1 MIDVVD
7 PKKRSLMMSGI
18 RSKHT
23 KPERLVRSML
33 HAAGFRYRLHRRDI
47 PGVPDLILPKH
58 KAAIFVHG
66 CFWHVHANCRFAT
79 IPSSNRDFWQ
89 KKLARNRERDQR
101 QIEALKA
108 LGWRVLIVWECA
120 TRIGELRSNL
130 QADMA
135 DWLLS
140 DSPFA
145 QIPAQAPS
153 RSIQA

>member
-1 MIDVVD
+1 MIDIVD
-7 PKKRSLMMSGI
+7 PEKRSLMMSGI

-33 HAAGFRYRLHRRDI
+33 HAAGFRYRLHRQDI

-58 KAAIFVHG
+58 GAAIFVHG
-66 CFWHVHANCRFAT
+66 CFWHMHANCRFAT
-79 IPSSNRDFWQ
+79 TPSSNRDFWQ

-101 QIEALKA
+101 QLEALKA

-120 TRIGELRSNL
+120 TRIGDLRSNL
-130 QADMA
+130 QADMV
-135 DWLLS
+135 DWLLR
-140 DSPFA
+140 DSLFA

-153 RSIQA
+153 RSNQA